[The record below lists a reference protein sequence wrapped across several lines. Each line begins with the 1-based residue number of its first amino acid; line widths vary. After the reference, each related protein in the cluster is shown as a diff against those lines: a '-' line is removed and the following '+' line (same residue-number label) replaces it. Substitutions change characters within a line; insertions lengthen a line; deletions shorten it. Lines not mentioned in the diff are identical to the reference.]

1 MSISGLFSNLGAPLN
16 NKLWS
21 WGSVRESDGAIFLR
35 VWQDRKKVENG
46 RSLMMLTH
54 RQKYADE
61 SGNSGWKE
69 RLRHVDRVREG
80 AKCYLVMCRANDV
93 DETPRKIADWNRR
106 EVFLGGAL
114 RDMEGDVW
122 IEIVER
128 VPISKAKRP

>member
-46 RSLMMLTH
+46 QSLMMLTDH
-54 RQKYADE
+54 QKYTSA
-61 SGNSGWKE
+61 SGNLGWKE
-69 RLRHVDRVREG
+69 RLGHLDQVREG
-80 AKCYLVMCRANDV
+80 AKCYLVMCRAKDI
-93 DETPRKIADWNRR
+93 DESPREIADWNRK
-106 EVFLGGAL
+106 EVFLGGAM
-114 RDMEGDVW
+114 RETDGDVW

-128 VPISKAKRP
+128 VPISKAKKP